1 MEGVYGRRPSPL
13 VFQCGLPA
21 RPVATSVIS
30 SSFIFTIAHLYNSDR
45 QGLSESDLAQGPQSC
60 RLLSHNVF
68 QIQFVEISW
77 LSRANFHTLEHLA
90 CDFLSSP
97 PFFFLQHLFC
107 MCSLWIPSSTQT
119 SLDCSSVVLYLL
131 KISISPFLMD
141 QRATQ

>member
-30 SSFIFTIAHLYNSDR
+30 SSFIFTIVHLYKSNR

-68 QIQFVEISW
+68 QIQFVEINW
-77 LSRANFHTLEHLA
+77 LPRADFHTLEHLA
-90 CDFLSSP
+90 WDFLIFSTI
-97 PFFFLQHLFC
+97 FFLAAF
-107 MCSLWIPSSTQT
+107 
-119 SLDCSSVVLYLL
+119 VLHV
-131 KISISPFLMD
+131 FLMD
-141 QRATQ
+141 SIQHPNISRL